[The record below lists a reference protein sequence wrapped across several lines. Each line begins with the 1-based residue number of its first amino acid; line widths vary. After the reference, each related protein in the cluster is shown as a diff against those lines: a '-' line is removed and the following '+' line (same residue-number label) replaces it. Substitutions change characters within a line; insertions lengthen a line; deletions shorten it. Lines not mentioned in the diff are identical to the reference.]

1 MKTLLILIHPDAV
14 IDRGVDLSRKYLKAL
29 EANLNNFDYLIVNA
43 FYSEGYKDM
52 GYMSDEKKDIYLKI
66 TNLLK
71 GQPNLINYET
81 DLMDKG
87 ARVFE
92 SIVFD
97 LIADNESE
105 GLEIYMSGGNQDLC
119 LQERHNSF
127 CRILG
132 DIISDNV
139 TFPNITYS
147 GIYSPLVYRRE
158 LGGDREAGI
167 GLGLPANKPFNYPGQ
182 FSSPSYLTHKNPWW
196 EDSRWF
202 KKKESRQKKFIYFLK
217 ISS

>member
-1 MKTLLILIHPDAV
+1 MKTLLILVHPDAV
-14 IDRGVDLSRKYLKAL
+14 IDRGVDLSIEYYDALK
-29 EANLNNFDYLIVNA
+29 NHLNNFDYLVVNA
-43 FYSEGYKDM
+43 FFSEGYKDM

-66 TNLLK
+66 TDLLK
-71 GQPNLINYET
+71 GQSNLINYET

-87 ARVFE
+87 SKVFE

-132 DIISDNV
+132 DIISDDI

-158 LGGDREAGI
+158 LGEDREAGI
-167 GLGLPANKPFNYPGQ
+167 GLGLPASEPYSYRWEYSNPNYL
-182 FSSPSYLTHKNPWW
+182 SYDNPWW
-196 EDSRWF
+196 KDPKWF
-202 KKKESRQKKFIYFLK
+202 KKKEARQKKLVYFLK